1 MQIYGVDGV
10 IQRFLVETR
19 GVCKTGRDSIVVR
32 MKCAAN
38 KYQKLEYIMYD
49 MSVDDTTYLKNDWMI
64 HMVTDLKII
73 QSPYYVTQN

>member
-1 MQIYGVDGV
+1 
-10 IQRFLVETR
+10 
-19 GVCKTGRDSIVVR
+19 
-32 MKCAAN
+32 
-38 KYQKLEYIMYD
+38 MYD